1 MTQELKDRLCLAWER
16 LNYGE
21 WDAEL
26 LGEPPEGV
34 SQAEAR
40 RNAMIGIENIVGF
53 ANILYYSHM
62 RNGNLSEKEWLR
74 WYLVDQC
81 ARPEVLRERKVR
93 KRILAVIAAVL
104 TAIALAA
111 AAHVAQ
117 WL

>member
-1 MTQELKDRLCLAWER
+1 MTQEMKDRLCLAWER
-16 LNYGE
+16 MNYGE
-21 WDAEL
+21 WDEEL
-26 LGEPPEGV
+26 LGKPPEGV
-34 SQAEAR
+34 SPAEAR

-53 ANILYYSHM
+53 ANILYYNHT
-62 RNGNLSEKEWLR
+62 RNGKLSEKEWLR

-93 KRILAVIAAVL
+93 KRVLAVIAAVL